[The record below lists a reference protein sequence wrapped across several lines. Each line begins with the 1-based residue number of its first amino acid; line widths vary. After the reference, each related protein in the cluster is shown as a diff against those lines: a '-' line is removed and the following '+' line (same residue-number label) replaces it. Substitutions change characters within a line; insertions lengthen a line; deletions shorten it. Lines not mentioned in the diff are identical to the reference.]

1 MSAEDRRPGLAAGGE
16 FDLIRR
22 IAERVASDPRITL
35 GIGDDCAVIR
45 GEDER
50 DLLVTTD
57 MLMDGRHFQLGPATP
72 EQVGYKALAVNLSDI
87 AAMAGEPVAAF
98 VAVAL
103 PRGNAV
109 EIAEGLLRGMLP
121 LASEFGVALAGGD
134 TNAWDGPLVI
144 CITVIGDAVAPGP
157 VTRSGAEPGDV
168 LFVTGP
174 LGGSLA
180 GRHLAPRPRVFEA
193 LALHR
198 AARLKAMIDL
208 SDGLSS
214 DLAHVL
220 KASGDLGA
228 TIEADLIP
236 IHPDAHSPALRDQRS
251 ALEHALHDGEDFE
264 LCFAVSAADAAILE
278 SDPPQGTRPIRIGT
292 IRHGPGMILK
302 HADGSVTTLQRAGF
316 DHLAGPN
323 S

>member
-1 MSAEDRRPGLAAGGE
+1 MSAGEGE
-16 FDLIRR
+16 FELIRR
-22 IAERVASDPRITL
+22 IAERVPAHPRIKL
-35 GIGDDCAVIR
+35 GIGDDCAVIH
-45 GEDER
+45 GANER
-50 DLLVTTD
+50 DRLVTTD
-57 MLMDGRHFQLGPATP
+57 MLMDGRHFELGSATS
-72 EQVGYKALAVNLSDI
+72 EQVGFKALAVNLSDI

-103 PRGNAV
+103 PRGNAAV
-109 EIAEGLLRGMLP
+109 IAEGLLRGMLP

-168 LFVTGP
+168 LFVTGS
-174 LGGSLA
+174 LGGSLT

-198 AARLKAMIDL
+198 AVRLKAMIDL

-228 TIEADLIP
+228 IIESDSIP
-236 IHPDAHSPALRDQRS
+236 IHPDAHSEALRDQRT

-264 LCFAVSAADAAILE
+264 LCFAVSAADAVVLE
-278 SDPPQGTRPIRIGT
+278 RDPPQGVRPIRIGT
-292 IRHGPGMILK
+292 IRREPGMFMK
-302 HADGSVTTLQRAGF
+302 HADGSVTMLQRAGF
-316 DHLAGPN
+316 DHLARPN